1 MRGVP
6 VRPDTLHGTTQLQL
20 RADDALTHPGS
31 LLAPDGRIVA
41 PYDLEQRDAEIGEH
55 LALASQPGILNAAA
69 HTFELDYSQVEV
81 VHVINGMGVTL
92 GDSIIGLT
100 ALDALRQAY
109 PHVRFVVYRPELAPS
124 YVEQLYALAAGSVA
138 TIRALPWP
146 LDAIP
151 RDEARIDIGN
161 HLFWPGFMSLP
172 MIDFFLGALGVQ
184 PASVPSVRK
193 ANRWLQ
199 TLPLP
204 PLPDAWQDRPYV
216 LFCPTA
222 STPIRSIAQPVRNAL
237 VSRLFE
243 RFGLPVLGF
252 GAVDH
257 PHYVDISAFSSDTAH
272 FLAWVR
278 HARYM
283 LTSDTAAV
291 HIAAGFDVPTTAFFT
306 TIAPELRVRDYPLCR
321 PVTLEL
327 PELRNVQASERE
339 QDMARLTAAYQLA
352 VRGDLPFAPLPGAS
366 SDGMAADAKG
376 P

>member
-1 MRGVP
+1 MRGIP
-6 VRPDTLHGTTQLQL
+6 ARPDTLHGTTQLQL

-69 HTFELDYSQVEV
+69 HAFELDYSQVEV

-100 ALDALRQAY
+100 ALDALRQAH
-109 PHVRFVVYRPELAPS
+109 PQVRFVVYRPELAPS
-124 YVEQLYALAAGSVA
+124 YVEQLYELAAGSVA
-138 TIRALPWP
+138 TIRTLPWP

-184 PASVPSVRK
+184 PASVPSAHK

-199 TLPLP
+199 TLALP
-204 PLPDAWQDRPYV
+204 PLPDAWRDRPYV

-222 STPIRSIAQPVRNAL
+222 STPVRSIAQPVRNAL

-257 PHYVDISAFSSDTAH
+257 PHYVDVSAFSSDTAH

-339 QDMARLTAAYQLA
+339 QDMARLNAAYQLA
-352 VRGDLPFAPLPGAS
+352 VRGELPFAPLPTAS
-366 SDGMAADAKG
+366 SDGIATDAKK